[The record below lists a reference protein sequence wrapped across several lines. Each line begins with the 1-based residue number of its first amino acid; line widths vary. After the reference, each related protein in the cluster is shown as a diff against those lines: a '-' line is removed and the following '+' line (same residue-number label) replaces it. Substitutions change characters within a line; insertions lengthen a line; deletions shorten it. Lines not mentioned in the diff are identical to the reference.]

1 MTDSIRTR
9 RPTSRMAASLQG
21 SRLVGDSIVGAVAV
35 LALGAAA
42 VLIPLGV
49 GVNLFPPAAAW
60 LRRLANRA
68 RTRAARW
75 SGEPAAASPP
85 WVADRD
91 GFTGQARLCWQIV
104 TSRGFWDEV
113 AWATLDPFTGAVL
126 AAGPI
131 ALIVYGLFGALVQP
145 FLWASI
151 HAFADGN
158 YYAMIHVDSWTNAL
172 LAVPL
177 GVVFVLLGVW
187 SGPWWLRQHAKLT
200 RSLLATRREDLA
212 RRVEQLTDIRTE
224 LTDDSAAE
232 LRRIERDLHDGAQA
246 RLVAM
251 GMSLDAA
258 ERQLENDPEAVRA
271 LLVQARESSAAA
283 LQELRDLVRGIH
295 PPVLADRGLPDA
307 VRALAL
313 EMVVDVTVEATIPAR
328 LSPPVEAAAYFAVN
342 EVLANAG
349 KHAQPNQINVELRY
363 GDDRLSIEVV
373 DDGHGGADPSNGTG
387 LRGIGRRLAA
397 FDGTIA
403 VDSPP
408 GGPTTVLMEIPCALS
423 SPKTSSS
430 SGTA

>member
-1 MTDSIRTR
+1 MKTTA
-9 RPTSRMAASLQG
+9 PLQG
-21 SRLVGDSIVGAVAV
+21 LRLLGSAIVGAVTI
-35 LALGAAA
+35 LALGGAAL
-42 VLIPLGV
+42 LIPLGV
-49 GVNLFPPAAAW
+49 GVRLFPRAAAQ
-60 LRRLANRA
+60 LRRQANRA
-68 RTRAARW
+68 RARE
-75 SGEPAAASPP
+75 SAPKPPP
-85 WVADRD
+85 WVADRA
-91 GFTGQARLCWQIV
+91 GFAGQALLCWRIL
-104 TSRGFWDEV
+104 TNRTFWDEV
-113 AWATLDPFTGAVL
+113 LWATLDPFTGGVL
-126 AAGPI
+126 AAAPF

-145 FLWASI
+145 FLWANI

-158 YYAMIHVDSWTNAL
+158 YYAFIHVDSWTNAL
-172 LAVPL
+172 IAIPL
-177 GVVFVLLGVW
+177 GVGFVVLGFW
-187 SGPWWLRQHAKLT
+187 SGPWWLGRHAKLT
-200 RSLLATRREDLA
+200 RSLLATRRADLA

-258 ERQLENDPEAVRA
+258 ERQLDGDPEVVRA

-283 LQELRDLVRGIH
+283 LSELRDLVRGIH

-313 EMVVDVTVEATIPAR
+313 ELVVDVTVTAAIPAR
-328 LSPPVEAAAYFAVN
+328 LSPPVEAAAYFAAN
-342 EVLANAG
+342 EVLANAV
-349 KHAQPNQINVELRY
+349 KHARPTRIVVDLRHVD
-363 GDDRLSIEVV
+363 GRLLIEVV
-373 DDGHGGADPSNGTG
+373 DDGRGGADPAAGTG
-387 LRGIGRRLAA
+387 LRGISRRLAA

-403 VDSPP
+403 VHSPP